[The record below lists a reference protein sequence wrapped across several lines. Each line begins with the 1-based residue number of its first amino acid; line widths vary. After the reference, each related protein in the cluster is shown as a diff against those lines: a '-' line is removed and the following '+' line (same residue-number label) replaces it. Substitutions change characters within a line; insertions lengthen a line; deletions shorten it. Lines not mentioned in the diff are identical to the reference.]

1 MLTGHTRLPNQIKMQ
16 LGLLPYDESNIISL
30 LSLSEQP
37 AIPCVASMG
46 QCSPPVELTTYRT
59 TIMRSGFSAPFGVN
73 KRGVSSHHRRE
84 GVSAHPVYLNLCSP
98 FLDIGAACPPPTLT
112 AHHSIIATHVAP
124 VCNGWN
130 HRPAASLGCYQYVNE
145 RLLAEGERF
154 ELPNRC
160 RLPR

>member
-1 MLTGHTRLPNQIKMQ
+1 M
-16 LGLLPYDESNIISL
+16 D
-30 LSLSEQP
+30 
-37 AIPCVASMG
+37 

-59 TIMRSGFSAPFGVN
+59 TIMRSGFSAPLGVN

-145 RLLAEGERF
+145 RLLAEDDGFEPPPRLAVLPALSTFPLGQSSIYVYPDFSLARF
-154 ELPNRC
+154 IVPFQKPANLAAGWII
-160 RLPR
+160 